1 MTKVRQIAVP
11 PAARAPSTL
20 SRIDSAM
27 RTMLSSGWASLGLK
41 HGQAGGDRSVLGWE
55 IRRSTEDVVLL
66 GADSHIGMPAELLV
80 ERRRDGLLFA
90 TFVEHGNPVARTV
103 WAGVEP
109 VHVPIVRRLLERVA
123 T

>member
-1 MTKVRQIAVP
+1 MRERTAEQWARALLEDA
-11 PAARAPSTL
+11 PAAT
-20 SRIDSAM
+20 
-27 RTMLSSGWASLGLK
+27 RTMLSSGWASLGLE
-41 HGQAGGDRSVLGWE
+41 HGRAGSDRSVLGWE

-66 GADSHIGMPAELLV
+66 GAESRLGMPAELLV

-90 TFVEHGNPVARTV
+90 TFVEHGNPVARAI

-123 T
+123 P